1 MYFWTIIYRTWSSDL
16 TIFYEW
22 RATLSTAWYDP
33 VQHVHKLRK
42 LNKCIFKASVDT
54 VFCLTQVN
62 CYFMNE
68 GHDTTLCTHVHKGK
82 LKWRAT
88 LSTAW
93 YDTVHACPQGK
104 VEMKGYHEHSMIR
117 HCARMSTRES
127 WTSVYLNQ
135 VWMDTANCWAQ

>member
-22 RATLSTAWYDP
+22 RATLSTAWYNP

-68 GHDTTLCTHVHKGK
+68 GHDTTLHTCPQGKVEMKGYPEHSMIRHCACMSTRESWNEG
-82 LKWRAT
+82 LP
-88 LSTAW
+88 STAW

-104 VEMKGYHEHSMIR
+104 VEQ
-117 HCARMSTRES
+117 
-127 WTSVYLNQ
+127 VYI
-135 VWMDTANCWAQ
+135 